1 MRNDARWVSQESGQL
16 DYDAKNM
23 MHLVRLLLSGRNLV
37 RNGEPI
43 VRFEGAERDRLL
55 SIRDGA
61 WSFGE
66 IMALADS
73 LQADIRDGIDAC
85 PLPPEPDLAAIDN
98 LLRELQPAPSRSVS
112 GGIGTIGVGS
122 SQMKASDLSDGS
134 ATASPDIL
142 AALRA
147 QEEERGVRILYAAES
162 GSRAWGFASPDS
174 DWDVRAI
181 YVHPRD
187 WYLRIAE
194 KPADTFEAMRP
205 GDIDLSAWEL
215 RKALRL
221 FAKSNVPLLEWLG
234 SPIVYLDRDN
244 FGDRLRALVPRFFD
258 PRGAAWHHLAMQR
271 SALADLAPDGTIRI
285 KKLCY
290 ALRSAL
296 SVRWIVARASMPPVP
311 FPELFAASDLDPDAR
326 AAIDDILAAKR
337 DASERDRTTL
347 PPLLSALFAENEA
360 IVPVAASLKKGN
372 SNVEVLD
379 ELLQLILSRYDQIG
393 KID

>member
-1 MRNDARWVSQESGQL
+1 
-16 DYDAKNM
+16 
-23 MHLVRLLLSGRNLV
+23 
-37 RNGEPI
+37 
-43 VRFEGAERDRLL
+43 
-55 SIRDGA
+55 
-61 WSFGE
+61 
-66 IMALADS
+66 
-73 LQADIRDGIDAC
+73 
-85 PLPPEPDLAAIDN
+85 
-98 LLRELQPAPSRSVS
+98 
-112 GGIGTIGVGS
+112 
-122 SQMKASDLSDGS
+122 MKASDLSDGS

-194 KPADTFEAMRP
+194 KPSDTFEAMRP

-290 ALRSAL
+290 ALRSAF

-311 FPELFAASDLDPDAR
+311 FPELCAASDLDPATR
-326 AAIDDILAAKR
+326 AAVEDVLAAKR
-337 DASERDRTTL
+337 DASERDRTAL
-347 PPLLSALFAENEA
+347 PSILASLFAENESVVPTADYPKRDRGGLEALDA
-360 IVPVAASLKKGN
+360 ILRTILDSLT
-372 SNVEVLD
+372 L
-379 ELLQLILSRYDQIG
+379 
-393 KID
+393 

>member
-1 MRNDARWVSQESGQL
+1 MTDHAIPDEKCEAV
-16 DYDAKNM
+16 
-23 MHLVRLLLSGRNLV
+23 
-37 RNGEPI
+37 
-43 VRFEGAERDRLL
+43 
-55 SIRDGA
+55 
-61 WSFGE
+61 
-66 IMALADS
+66 LA
-73 LQADIRDGIDAC
+73 
-85 PLPPEPDLAAIDN
+85 
-98 LLRELQPAPSRSVS
+98 V
-112 GGIGTIGVGS
+112 
-122 SQMKASDLSDGS
+122 
-134 ATASPDIL
+134 
-142 AALRA
+142 LRA
-147 QEEERGVRILYAAES
+147 AEEARVVRVLFAAES

-326 AAIDDILAAKR
+326 EAINDILAAKR

-347 PPLLSALFAENEA
+347 PSILSALFAENEA

>member
-1 MRNDARWVSQESGQL
+1 
-16 DYDAKNM
+16 
-23 MHLVRLLLSGRNLV
+23 LSN
-37 RNGEPI
+37 
-43 VRFEGAERDRLL
+43 
-55 SIRDGA
+55 
-61 WSFGE
+61 
-66 IMALADS
+66 
-73 LQADIRDGIDAC
+73 
-85 PLPPEPDLAAIDN
+85 
-98 LLRELQPAPSRSVS
+98 
-112 GGIGTIGVGS
+112 
-122 SQMKASDLSDGS
+122 GS
-134 ATASPDIL
+134 ANASPDIL

-194 KPADTFEAMRP
+194 KPSDTFEAMRP

-221 FAKSNVPLLEWLG
+221 LAKSNVPLLEWLG
-234 SPIVYLDRDN
+234 SPIVYLDRDH
-244 FGDRLRALVPRFFD
+244 FGARLRALVPRFFD

-311 FPELFAASDLDPDAR
+311 FPELFAASDLDPATH
-326 AAIDDILAAKR
+326 AAVEDVLAAKR
-337 DASERDRTTL
+337 DASERDRTAIPAIL
-347 PPLLSALFAENEA
+347 ASLFEKNES
-360 IVPVAASLKKGN
+360 IVPAAEFPKRERGELGELDVILRSSLEPSRN
-372 SNVEVLD
+372 E
-379 ELLQLILSRYDQIG
+379 LQLKY
-393 KID
+393 K

>member
-1 MRNDARWVSQESGQL
+1 
-16 DYDAKNM
+16 M

-43 VRFEGAERDRLL
+43 VRFEGEERERLL

-61 WSFGE
+61 WSFDD

-73 LQADIRDGIDAC
+73 LQADIRAGLDAC
-85 PLPPEPDLAAIDN
+85 PLPPEPDFASIDN
-98 LLRELQPAPSRSVS
+98 LLRELQPPPSRSVS

-122 SQMKASDLSDGS
+122 PPKEDSDLSDGS

-147 QEEERGVRILYAAES
+147 QEKERGVRILYAAES

-194 KPADTFEAMRP
+194 KPSDTFEAMRP

-258 PRGAAWHHLAMQR
+258 PRGSAWHHLAMQR

-290 ALRSAL
+290 AIRSAL

-311 FPELFAASDLDPDAR
+311 FPELFAESDLAPDAR

-347 PPLLSALFAENEA
+347 PPVLSALFAENESLVPA
-360 IVPVAASLKKGN
+360 AAFPKQERGNLSELNEILLVSTVGISSILPVAK
-372 SNVEVLD
+372 
-379 ELLQLILSRYDQIG
+379 
-393 KID
+393 